1 MATNFYDEVLGLLV
15 QELFK
20 QKLLK
25 SLEVGISGPASLG
38 DQTIKID
45 VPQGFSYEAPAKYK
59 NQYKIVTKHNEDE
72 LKMTATAT
80 KAGEIKMTCKDVE
93 IKREGKQIVLP
104 KDMSYDEGIEWLRR
118 KREEDERDIGI
129 HYEFHYSPM
138 DGAVAFHRALA
149 ELHGWAELVPTPGF
163 WGPTPP
169 TMIGVPISLT
179 EVMQVPWGRV
189 MIPGIEGHLQTGIQ
203 AEPTPRFVINGKV
216 KQKNKE
222 QVAAIAEK
230 TRELLRERSIY
241 RRQAV
246 KISFKWQREGRE
258 FSPSEHCPKF
268 MPLEGVDENDL
279 IFGSEVT
286 NALNIGLFAPIEYSD
301 ACRKYKVPLKRGV
314 LLYGPYGVGKCLA
327 KDTPVLMY
335 DGRVNKVQDIKPGDC
350 LMGPDSK
357 MRIVQSVCKGR
368 DKMYKVKPRKGDPY
382 IVNSAH
388 ILSLK
393 ITSEWCA
400 GRYGKHG
407 DVVNMNVQEYAALPS
422 FVRQGLAGW
431 RAGIEFEH
439 KDVKLDPYFVGL
451 WLGDGDSRNP
461 AVTTADTEI
470 EQYVREVAAQYNLLI
485 REAQP
490 SGENNLSMT
499 YHITAGNSGT
509 RNNMDHG
516 QSHGSMGRN
525 PVRSLLQEYS
535 LLQNKHIPVDYKC
548 NTRECRLRL
557 LAGLVDTDGSRSNN
571 CLEIIT
577 KFDQLSEDILY
588 LCRSLGFAAYKS
600 RKFVEVSIGKHR
612 AYWRIVVS
620 GDLSEIPTSLANK
633 QFDER
638 KQKKSVLVTRLE
650 VEELPEDDYYGFVI
664 DGDHLFMLGDFT
676 VTHNTL
682 TATVTALKGVK
693 SGFTFLYLESVL
705 DLEKG
710 LQLASQYAP
719 AIVFAEDI
727 DRVLEGDRSLDM
739 DTLLNIMDGCDTK
752 GGEVVT
758 VFTTNHVENI
768 NPALLR
774 MGRLDSLVEV
784 KPPDATSAIKL
795 VRLYGRDLF
804 AQNADFT
811 EVGKVLAGRIPAFI
825 REVTERAKIAAI
837 FRLKGGNIEGQ
848 VKVDDLLAAAE
859 AMKNHA
865 NMLEP
870 KRKEIKLS
878 TKHAHL
884 AEELLNTLVPSMLNG
899 EEVEEEVE

>member
-1 MATNFYDEVLGLLV
+1 MESLYKELMY
-15 QELFK
+15 ELFRLM
-20 QKLLK
+20 QERLK
-25 SLEVGISGPASLG
+25 EVKISGPATMG
-38 DQTIKID
+38 DIKISIPQYNQS
-45 VPQGFSYEAPAKYK
+45 PQGYAYFGGGVYNYGPPG
-59 NQYKIVTKHNEDE
+59 VTKPTEVAPTVEYDYDLKKYRIVNKPTKELEMPTVAKPDE
-72 LKMTATAT
+72 V
-80 KAGEIKMTCKDVE
+80 KMTCKDVE
-93 IKREGKQIVLP
+93 IVRSGKQIVLP
-104 KDMSYDEGIEWLRR
+104 KDMDYNEAIEWLRR

-129 HYEFHYSPM
+129 HYEFQYSPM

-169 TMIGVPISLT
+169 TMIGVPISLN

-314 LLYGPYGVGKCLA
+314 LLYGPYGVGK
-327 KDTPVLMY
+327 
-335 DGRVNKVQDIKPGDC
+335 
-350 LMGPDSK
+350 
-357 MRIVQSVCKGR
+357 
-368 DKMYKVKPRKGDPY
+368 
-382 IVNSAH
+382 
-388 ILSLK
+388 
-393 ITSEWCA
+393 
-400 GRYGKHG
+400 
-407 DVVNMNVQEYAALPS
+407 
-422 FVRQGLAGW
+422 
-431 RAGIEFEH
+431 
-439 KDVKLDPYFVGL
+439 
-451 WLGDGDSRNP
+451 
-461 AVTTADTEI
+461 
-470 EQYVREVAAQYNLLI
+470 
-485 REAQP
+485 
-490 SGENNLSMT
+490 
-499 YHITAGNSGT
+499 
-509 RNNMDHG
+509 
-516 QSHGSMGRN
+516 
-525 PVRSLLQEYS
+525 
-535 LLQNKHIPVDYKC
+535 
-548 NTRECRLRL
+548 
-557 LAGLVDTDGSRSNN
+557 
-571 CLEIIT
+571 
-577 KFDQLSEDILY
+577 
-588 LCRSLGFAAYKS
+588 
-600 RKFVEVSIGKHR
+600 
-612 AYWRIVVS
+612 
-620 GDLSEIPTSLANK
+620 
-633 QFDER
+633 
-638 KQKKSVLVTRLE
+638 
-650 VEELPEDDYYGFVI
+650 
-664 DGDHLFMLGDFT
+664 
-676 VTHNTL
+676 TL

-710 LQLASQYAP
+710 LQLAAQYAP

-727 DRVLEGDRSLDM
+727 DRVLEGERSLDM

-795 VRLYGRDLF
+795 VKLYGRDLF

-870 KRKEIKLS
+870 KRKEVKVS
-878 TKHAHL
+878 TKHATL
-884 AEELLNTLVPSMLNG
+884 ATELLENLCPSIISNG
-899 EEVEEEVE
+899 EEEELEVE